1 MQYEEK
7 DGESKGYLVG
17 LQFNVP
23 LYDSG
28 LNKANRQKLPWMS
41 RWPAKMNALQQSLQ
55 QQAQT
60 TYLQL
65 QAVRQN
71 KRALD
76 QAIQSAT
83 IALQFTKR
91 ELEFGTKTSSDVL
104 NAEQSLLDV
113 KTQKSSISK
122 MSLF

>member
-1 MQYEEK
+1 
-7 DGESKGYLVG
+7 LC
-17 LQFNVP
+17 L
-23 LYDSG
+23 L
-28 LNKANRQKLPWMS
+28 L
-41 RWPAKMNALQQSLQ
+41 
-55 QQAQT
+55 
-60 TYLQL
+60 
-65 QAVRQN
+65 

-113 KTQKSSISK
+113 KTQKILNQQDELVLTYQLLDQMGHLSSVFTVASNDAPP
-122 MSLF
+122 MP

>member
-1 MQYEEK
+1 
-7 DGESKGYLVG
+7 
-17 LQFNVP
+17 
-23 LYDSG
+23 
-28 LNKANRQKLPWMS
+28 
-41 RWPAKMNALQQSLQ
+41 MNALQQSLQ

-91 ELEFGTKTSSDVL
+91 EWNLAPKPVAMYSMPNKAYSM
-104 NAEQSLLDV
+104 S
-113 KTQKSSISK
+113 KRKKSSISK